1 MNNNGNMVFAKRIK
15 KLREMKKE
23 SQEEIAK
30 LAGYKKQAV
39 SHWEIKG
46 KVPRAKVLRVLAEHF
61 ATSSDYLL
69 GIDNNAD
76 LKENKRDLSHDE
88 VDLLRLYRRMDED
101 QKTMLQKVAENFIP
115 PALKDAARKLEAE
128 SAEEEI

>member
-1 MNNNGNMVFAKRIK
+1 MNNSGNMVFAKRIK

-23 SQEEIAK
+23 SQEDIAK

-46 KVPRAKVLRVLAEHF
+46 KVPRARVLRLLAEHF

-69 GIDNNAD
+69 GIDKNND
-76 LKENKRDLSHDE
+76 LEENKCALSHDE
-88 VDLLRLYRRMDED
+88 VDLLRLYRVLDED
-101 QKTMLQKVAENFIP
+101 QKTMIQKVAENFIP
-115 PALKDAARKLEAE
+115 PALKGAAKELRKKSGEV
-128 SAEEEI
+128 